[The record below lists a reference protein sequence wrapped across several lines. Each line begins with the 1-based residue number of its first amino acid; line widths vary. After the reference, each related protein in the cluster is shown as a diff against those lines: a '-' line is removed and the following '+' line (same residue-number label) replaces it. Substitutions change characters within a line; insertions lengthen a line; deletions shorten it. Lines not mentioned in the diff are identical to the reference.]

1 MLHCPSTLP
10 STSQYSGDT
19 QLLVQ
24 QALCEQEHIGWDKA
38 FRGYLSLTWGL
49 LENPHNVPNPYNKN
63 PQPSAWVIS
72 TLSRLRNFSNAMWK
86 DRCTKLYD
94 PNNTSAPTADF
105 DAEIAL
111 CYANPQDLL
120 AADRQLLHKPI
131 SKVLKSRRPAKTKF
145 LHGIRRAHRRFIK
158 ECHER
163 QYSIRHFFELSVP
176 TPEPID
182 PHLRVP

>member
-1 MLHCPSTLP
+1 VLR
-10 STSQYSGDT
+10 
-19 QLLVQ
+19 
-24 QALCEQEHIGWDKA
+24 EQERIGWDKA

-72 TLSRLRNFSNAMWK
+72 TLRKLGNFSHAMWK
-86 DRCTKLYD
+86 DRCTKLHD
-94 PNNTSAPTADF
+94 LNNTSSPTADP

-158 ECHER
+158 ERLKR
-163 QYSIRHFFELSVP
+163 QYSIRHFFEPSVP
-176 TPEPID
+176 TPAPID